1 MGTDS
6 ESTLGAWL
14 RKTLTELTAN
24 EVLRLGAAVALVN
37 THSFRKVSE
46 QSNLAH

>member
-24 EVLRLGAAVALVN
+24 EVLRLGAAVASVS
-37 THSFRKVSE
+37 THSFRKVLE